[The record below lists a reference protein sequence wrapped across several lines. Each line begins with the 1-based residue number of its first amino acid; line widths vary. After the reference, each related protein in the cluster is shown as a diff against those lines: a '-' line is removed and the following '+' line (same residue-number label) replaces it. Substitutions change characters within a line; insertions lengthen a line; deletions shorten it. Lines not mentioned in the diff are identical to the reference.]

1 MKLYNLR
8 PILWVNDVRATIDWY
23 VNTLGFEEANY
34 VEKWNWGQVI
44 KDGIRIM
51 FGKPQEFEKHDKSEF
66 TGSLYFNVDSIESL
80 WQKLQ
85 NSSLVYYPLETF
97 EYEMK
102 EFAIKDIN
110 GYILQF
116 GQDVSNSEK

>member
-23 VNTLGFEEANY
+23 VNTLGFEEAAY
-34 VEKWNWGQVI
+34 IEKWNWGQVI
-44 KDGIRIM
+44 KDDIRIM
-51 FGKPQEFEKHDKSEF
+51 FGKPQEFAIHGKSEF
-66 TGSLYFNVDSIESL
+66 TGSIYFNVDDVDSL
-80 WQKLQ
+80 WQQFKD
-85 NSSLVYYPLETF
+85 SPLVCYPLETF

-110 GYILQF
+110 GYMLQF
-116 GQDVSNSEK
+116 GQDVSNGEE

>member
-1 MKLYNLR
+1 M
-8 PILWVNDVRATIDWY
+8 RATIDWY
-23 VNTLGFEEANY
+23 VNTLDFEEAAY
-34 VEKWNWGQVI
+34 IPKWNWGQVI

-51 FGKPQEFEKHDKSEF
+51 FGKPGDFAQHGKSAF
-66 TGSLYFNVDSIESL
+66 TGSIYLNVDDVESL
-80 WQKLQ
+80 WQKLKDAPFI
-85 NSSLVYYPLETF
+85 LYPLETF

-116 GQDVSNSEK
+116 GQDVSGAGT